1 MSKFALILFVNRAFV
16 LIVDFFSTFH
26 LAGMA
31 RSGGAGGRT
40 EALLTCPGDNDD
52 PGFHKQ
58 VKTVKI
64 TFDLP
69 PEAAEK
75 LSALAQSGDD
85 VLREMGILSLQTQG
99 GQVSLDIQIEIQFFM
114 LNLPLQIISMTVMS
128 DEELRQRKSSKS
140 NSSSSVK
147 LEQSDNNT
155 SIPSTSSLL
164 VNLLQNKDNLSLET
178 SKQDSVTVADH
189 TKNKS
194 VLQSSSVVANSSLS
208 SHNAGQLHRKVKLE
222 DSSSLSIS
230 PGATTSKGGLLIK
243 ENNIEERS
251 QNTHHHHQQKSL
263 MPPPSS
269 PLTSGASGTI
279 PTLTATSGDTV
290 HGIKNRQQILINPN
304 TGVLESGPSNS
315 LNNLQSSMLNS
326 NQASSRMLDSHNDH
340 PDTSKASSKGA
351 GANHHPHPD
360 LEAAR
365 AKSEKALKLKLKL
378 PNPPINPVKSPSGS
392 SSSSSATSVDKNSES
407 SATSSPSSQSS
418 PKGPKLPKLILSMRD
433 KTVKTVNNKKRSHV
447 EMMETCNNDSSEKD
461 FIKAKSPKR
470 TLESD
475 VKSEISTSGK
485 SAVIASNNQSVQNN
499 AASTKM
505 QKQQQQIQNHCVQ
518 SKSLSSN
525 QESTSND
532 SCGSSTKKH
541 ERLSAWAKSITSR
554 LDKGAFN
561 NAMNHDHEDEDDIEK
576 GTFDLKG
583 EIKNQL
589 YSFYGDLNFE
599 IQFAGKDE
607 IKREVVHVNHVRLQP
622 NTSLIEV
629 KKEPL
634 LEVPITTSMDT
645 STAST
650 TIKTLSLPNGPT
662 IPNNESSSRSES
674 SSTVVKSEVAANQP
688 PVSTLSSCD
697 LEVSSKLDNSLQSHL
712 PPQGEPPDNQAC
724 NQQGEDSGI
733 ESMDTLSEK
742 SPNQGENPY
751 PNEERMDMVINH
763 SKSSPTNSN
772 SSNSPSTSS
781 STDLSSSSTTV
792 QTSKVS
798 STIITSSPNSTN
810 SLNSSSNSS
819 SASTASSVSE
829 AMITNHNTDS
839 SKSSS
844 SKISSENNSSSAKAV
859 LKNIPTQVE
868 VAPTATAVVEA
879 MDTSENNQVMPD
891 QMQRSS
897 PSPTV
902 MLNGH
907 NGSASNVTVRPAHLV
922 PPGSKMVPVKLVSVS
937 AEGNVRLVRVS
948 PVKSTSA
955 PLNTS
960 VVMTPSTLPA
970 SASVASV
977 SSSATSAT
985 SEKLAT
991 QTVIIKS
998 TSVVSNSLNSG
1009 PGITVVNSNQ
1019 IPPSTNQLVSSQIK
1033 DQNTK
1038 EVTEKSSNSTVVLVG
1053 EKSEK
1058 STEKGG
1064 NSSGSTTPISLR
1076 PSLSILPVFEP
1087 PSGQSGTM
1095 SMKDVMENINR
1106 KNLESIEPL
1115 EIDVKSSSTKAT
1127 STTASVKQPRI
1138 GPLSKRSPMQ
1148 LPEHNFVGGG
1158 SLLKPLLA
1166 TPTTTINQ
1174 KDSLTAS
1181 ASTTSSTTSPTVSS
1195 SLASSESSSNSNLT
1209 TVISTVSTHSAA
1221 SNVAS
1226 NHVDSS
1232 SLESEKKRRRR
1243 DTDSSTKSDKSDIS
1257 LISVESSNSVTTTT
1271 ASIKK
1276 KNSLAASAAA
1286 SASTAAAQIA
1296 TVVENSVGKKSTPVK
1311 ARKGKKNKKNNFLD
1325 FGFS

>member
-1 MSKFALILFVNRAFV
+1 
-16 LIVDFFSTFH
+16 
-26 LAGMA
+26 MA

-99 GQVSLDIQIEIQFFM
+99 G
-114 LNLPLQIISMTVMS
+114 QIISMTVMS

-485 SAVIASNNQSVQNN
+485 SAVIASNNQTVQNN

-576 GTFDLKG
+576 GTFDLK
-583 EIKNQL
+583 
-589 YSFYGDLNFE
+589 
-599 IQFAGKDE
+599 GKDE

-1276 KNSLAASAAA
+1276 KNSLAASAA

-1311 ARKGKKNKKNNFLD
+1311 ARKGANAVKVTKKEESADKMEVNSTTAKKANT
-1325 FGFS
+1325 S

>member
-1 MSKFALILFVNRAFV
+1 
-16 LIVDFFSTFH
+16 
-26 LAGMA
+26 
-31 RSGGAGGRT
+31 
-40 EALLTCPGDNDD
+40 
-52 PGFHKQ
+52 
-58 VKTVKI
+58 
-64 TFDLP
+64 
-69 PEAAEK
+69 
-75 LSALAQSGDD
+75 
-85 VLREMGILSLQTQG
+85 
-99 GQVSLDIQIEIQFFM
+99 
-114 LNLPLQIISMTVMS
+114 MS
-128 DEELRQRKSSKS
+128 DEELRQRKSSKTNSGSS
-140 NSSSSVK
+140 NVK
-147 LEQSDNNT
+147 LEQSDT

-178 SKQDSVTVADH
+178 SNSSSSSVTVADHH

-208 SHNAGQLHRKVKLE
+208 SLQQPHRKVKLE
-222 DSSSLSIS
+222 DGNLSSGLISS

-251 QNTHHHHQQKSL
+251 QNTHYQQKSL

-279 PTLTATSGDTV
+279 PSLTSDTASA

-315 LNNLQSSMLNS
+315 LNNLQSRLN
-326 NQASSRMLDSHNDH
+326 LESHNDH
-340 PDTSKASSKGA
+340 PDKASSK

-378 PNPPINPVKSPSGS
+378 PNPPINPVKSPSS
-392 SSSSSATSVDKNSES
+392 SSSSSGATSVDKSSES
-407 SATSSPSSQSS
+407 SATSPSSQSS

-447 EMMETCNNDSSEKD
+447 EMMETCNSNDSSEKD

-475 VKSEISTSGK
+475 VKSEISTSGLK
-485 SAVIASNNQSVQNN
+485 SASSSSSVIASNNQTVQNN

-505 QKQQQQIQNHCVQ
+505 QQKQQIQNHCVQ

-583 EIKNQL
+583 ERSTL
-589 YSFYGDLNFE
+589 LSFQKKIINFE
-599 IQFAGKDE
+599 FFNFEGKDE

-634 LEVPITTSMDT
+634 IEVPITTSMDT

-662 IPNNESSSRSES
+662 IPNNESSSQSES
-674 SSTVVKSEVAANQP
+674 SSASVVKSEVAVSNQQT
-688 PVSTLSSCD
+688 PVSLSCEV
-697 LEVSSKLDNSLQSHL
+697 LEVSNKLDSSLQSHL

-781 STDLSSSSTTV
+781 STDLSSASSSSISTTV
-792 QTSKVS
+792 QQTTSKVS

-819 SASTASSVSE
+819 SASSVSE
-829 AMITNHNTDS
+829 AMITNHNTAEN
-839 SKSSS
+839 SS
-844 SKISSENNSSSAKAV
+844 SKISSENNSSSAKV

-868 VAPTATAVVEA
+868 VAPAAIATVEA
-879 MDTSENNQVMPD
+879 MDTSENNQVITTMPD

-897 PSPTV
+897 PSPTTV

-907 NGSASNVTVRPAHLV
+907 NGSSSAGNVTVRPAHLV

-970 SASVASV
+970 SVASVA
-977 SSSATSAT
+977 TSAAA
-985 SEKLAT
+985 SAAAEKT

-1009 PGITVVNSNQ
+1009 AGNSITVVNSNQ
-1019 IPPSTNQLVSSQIK
+1019 IPPSTNQLVSNSQIK

-1053 EKSEK
+1053 EKSDK
-1058 STEKGG
+1058 SSNSEKGS

-1115 EIDVKSSSTKAT
+1115 EIDVKSASTTKAT
-1127 STTASVKQPRI
+1127 STTASSVKQPRI

-1166 TPTTTINQ
+1166 TPTTTMNQ

-1181 ASTTSSTTSPTVSS
+1181 ASTTSTSSTV

-1209 TVISTVSTHSAA
+1209 TTVISTVSTTSNSAA

-1226 NHVDSS
+1226 NHVDS
-1232 SLESEKKRRRR
+1232 LENSEKKRRRR

-1257 LISVESSNSVTTTT
+1257 LISVESSNSVTTST
-1271 ASIKK
+1271 ASMKK
-1276 KNSLAASAAA
+1276 KNSLAASAVAA

-1296 TVVENSVGKKSTPVK
+1296 TAAEISVSKKSTPVK
-1311 ARKGKKNKKNNFLD
+1311 ARKGKMKNQKSFID
-1325 FGFS
+1325 CGFS